1 MMLQIRFH
9 VEQMCDGFHLSFWP
23 IVLLKNIIIHFS
35 CPVCHKHYGL
45 VAHTSMAS
53 LIELQ

>member
-1 MMLQIRFH
+1 MLQIRFH